1 MKAIAGGC
9 LVVAFAMLSDVLKPR
24 AFSGLFSAAPSVA
37 LASLALT
44 TLAMGQ
50 AKASQSALTMIAGA
64 AGLVAFCAVAALLE
78 KKVGAISAS
87 AVAWLS
93 WTACAGLGY
102 WVFFQ

>member
-1 MKAIAGGC
+1 M
-9 LVVAFAMLSDVLKPR
+9 VVVFAMLSDVLKPK

-44 TLAMGQ
+44 ALVMGQ
-50 AKASQSALTMIAGA
+50 TKASQSALTMVAGA
-64 AGLVAFCAVAALLE
+64 AGLVAFCMVAALLE
-78 KKVGAISAS
+78 KRVGAIAAS

-102 WVFFQ
+102 LVFFQ

>member
-1 MKAIAGGC
+1 
-9 LVVAFAMLSDVLKPR
+9 MLSDVLKPK

-50 AKASQSALTMIAGA
+50 VKASQSALTMIAGA